1 MDQHGRSGEGSAPL
15 SIITFLSDGLVATLD
30 GRAPRCSC
38 RIRVTARRIA
48 RGRGLWQEAISDAA
62 PPSQQ
67 PSSEVSACCPENAR

>member
-15 SIITFLSDGLVATLD
+15 SIITFLSDGLVPTLD

-48 RGRGLWQEAISDAA
+48 RGRGL
-62 PPSQQ
+62 
-67 PSSEVSACCPENAR
+67 